1 MARTQQDYLKHLVI
15 LILAIWH
22 YKKYECSIAPV
33 QVIWK
38 MYTSYVTMHDIFG
51 RVSLADTDKPE
62 IQIV

>member
-1 MARTQQDYLKHLVI
+1 MTLQV
-15 LILAIWH
+15 
-22 YKKYECSIAPV
+22 KKYECSIAPV

-51 RVSLADTDKPE
+51 RVSLADTGKPE